1 MNRQD
6 LHERAAQLRQR
17 QQEIPC
23 RVLVCCSS
31 PCLAA
36 GAGEVRAALQA
47 EAAGHPGVSVEIT
60 ATGCLGPC
68 SRGPLVTVCRPGA
81 ADAVYER
88 VTPELA
94 RTILAG
100 HMGQAPISEHR
111 LPETFPFL
119 ARQTRIVLENC
130 GRIDPENLDHY
141 LAADG
146 YAALARALN
155 DFTPEEVCEA
165 VVQSG
170 LREIGRASCRER
182 V

>member
-1 MNRQD
+1 MNHQELQD
-6 LHERAAQLRQR
+6 RAKHLQQR

-36 GAGEVRAALQA
+36 GAGAVKAALE
-47 EAAGHPGVSVEIT
+47 EAAASHAGVTVEVI

-68 SRGPLVTVCRPGA
+68 SRGPLVTVCCPGN
-81 ADAVYER
+81 ADAIYER
-88 VTPELA
+88 VTPDLA
-94 RTILAG
+94 RAILVS
-100 HMGQAPISEHR
+100 HLRQAPIWEHR
-111 LPETFPFL
+111 LPEAFPFL
-119 ARQTRIVLENC
+119 SRQTRIVLENC

-146 YAALARALN
+146 YAALARALA
-155 DFTPEEVCEA
+155 DFTPEEVCET

-170 LREIGRASCRER
+170 LRGRGG
-182 V
+182 VV